1 MNIIKH
7 NNSYLEKI
15 INKRKIVIDDLKK
28 RGYKI
33 TKKRLL
39 IIDIILNNR
48 CACCKEIY
56 WEAVQRDP
64 SIGIA
69 TVYRMMKILEEI
81 GAIAQ
86 NNLYE
91 ITCEYIDCMNEECVV
106 VLKNKETIHL
116 SAETWA
122 RVIES
127 GLYKEKIIKDGE
139 LETVLLRK
147 CNNMIGVDER

>member
-1 MNIIKH
+1 MNIMKH
-7 NNSYLEKI
+7 NSSYLEKS
-15 INKRKIVIDDLKK
+15 INKKKLVIDELQK

-86 NNLYE
+86 NSQYE
-91 ITCEYIDCMNEECVV
+91 ITCEYIDCMNGECTV
-106 VLKNKETIHL
+106 VLKNKESIHL
-116 SAETWA
+116 SAEAWA

-127 GLYKEKIIKDGE
+127 GLHKEKIIKDGE
-139 LETVLLRK
+139 LEAVLLKK
-147 CNNMIGVDER
+147 CNNIGVSEG